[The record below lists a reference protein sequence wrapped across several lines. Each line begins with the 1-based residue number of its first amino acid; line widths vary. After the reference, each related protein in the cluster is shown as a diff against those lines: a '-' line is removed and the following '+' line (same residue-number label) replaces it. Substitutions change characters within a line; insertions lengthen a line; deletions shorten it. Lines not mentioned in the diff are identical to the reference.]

1 MLGVALSTYKHRSYG
16 GNFYVYCICKSLYV
30 VSM

>member
-16 GNFYVYCICKSLYV
+16 GNFYVYYKSLYV